1 MFWISILILANNI
14 WFRSSIRNIFGSW
27 TSIFQVSDNYFWN
40 PILFIII
47 YLCISFFPWISFP
60 ITRLISK
67 CDLIVGITSWKDL
80 YFCHLRTL
88 SPRNEKK
95 HFFHD
100 TIISFLSMIDWV
112 LSKFDHKKIQ
122 SYLFHY
128 LYQIWFIYVR
138 NCIICI
144 LICYWLWSFYS
155 LPAYEDK
162 NFKTHKYIL
171 SFNLFKSLSR

>member
-1 MFWISILILANNI
+1 MLEGCFGYQVWYWQTIFDLDQAYVS
-14 WFRSSIRNIFGSW
+14 NIFGSIVLSW
-27 TSIFQVSDNYFWN
+27 TSIFQVSDNFFEK
-40 PILFIII
+40 PFFLSLSI
-47 YLCISFFPWISFP
+47 YIFFPWIFFL

-112 LSKFDHKKIQ
+112 LSKSDHKKNPV
-122 SYLFHY
+122 LFIS
-128 LYQIWFIYVR
+128 LFIWKV
-138 NCIICI
+138 
-144 LICYWLWSFYS
+144 L
-155 LPAYEDK
+155 
-162 NFKTHKYIL
+162 
-171 SFNLFKSLSR
+171 